1 MIDVAKSIVGR
12 IATAIAMVGSGG
24 SVLIR
29 PVERTPSELSAG
41 LSKCLSGGYS
51 KMEWACFITQPIK
64 NRSLE
69 AIRLRALPVELPLA
83 DEGRAMLT
91 QLMAELEA
99 MEAQSQV

>member
-1 MIDVAKSIVGR
+1 
-12 IATAIAMVGSGG
+12 
-24 SVLIR
+24 
-29 PVERTPSELSAG
+29 
-41 LSKCLSGGYS
+41 
-51 KMEWACFITQPIK
+51 MEWACFITQPIK